1 MHRVLEHEHGI
12 TAEQAFGIYDMKD
25 TGECS
30 QEEFLRVLTI
40 FFGDKLKSPEADLE
54 LLMKLTVSRT
64 DKRIDYREFC
74 KFLSKRVV
82 RSFKTQAI
90 DDNSAGGRPGA
101 GGKHSEGPL
110 RKEATLTYVLSK
122 AAELGYDLRKIFLEN
137 DKNELSVLPRAK
149 FVGLMLDLPLGLN
162 EVEMQEILENDLN
175 FDNYGNVDYTV
186 ILNSEEFVRLEAE
199 RVKDA
204 IKKRK
209 GVRVAL
215 DGEHNEEKEASE
227 VETVDNTKV
236 VVEDLIYID
245 DLEILI
251 YTTLVPNTSTVWI
264 TNCQKA
270 SPSSSSKSGPQVL
283 TLSSVGEPDKSKEE
297 AAAPEQS
304 SLVANA
310 YQLLAKLK
318 GHKNSAPPSICYVPH
333 SCCLITGEKEL
344 QE

>member
-1 MHRVLEHEHGI
+1 MWPSWIIKEGKLQYAQGLLASMHRVLEHEHGI

-30 QEEFLRVLTI
+30 RDEFLRVLTI
-40 FFGDKLKSPEADLE
+40 FFGDKLQSPETDLQ
-54 LLMKLTVSRT
+54 LLMKLTVSRA

-82 RSFKTQAI
+82 RAFKNQSL
-90 DDNSAGGRPGA
+90 DDGGA
-101 GGKHSEGPL
+101 GGKSRGGAKHREGPL
-110 RKEATLTYVLSK
+110 RKEATLTYVLTK

-186 ILNSEEFVRLEAE
+186 ILNSEEFVGLEAE
-199 RVKDA
+199 RVKEA
-204 IKKRK
+204 IKKKK
-209 GVRVAL
+209 GVRVAMG
-215 DGEHNEEKEASE
+215 GEHVEDKDTAE
-227 VETVDNTKV
+227 VEKVDNTKV

-251 YTTLVPNTSTVWI
+251 YTTLVPRTSTVWI
-264 TNCQKA
+264 TSCKK
-270 SPSSSSKSGPQVL
+270 STSSSSTK
-283 TLSSVGEPDKSKEE
+283 
-297 AAAPEQS
+297 
-304 SLVANA
+304 
-310 YQLLAKLK
+310 
-318 GHKNSAPPSICYVPH
+318 
-333 SCCLITGEKEL
+333 
-344 QE
+344 